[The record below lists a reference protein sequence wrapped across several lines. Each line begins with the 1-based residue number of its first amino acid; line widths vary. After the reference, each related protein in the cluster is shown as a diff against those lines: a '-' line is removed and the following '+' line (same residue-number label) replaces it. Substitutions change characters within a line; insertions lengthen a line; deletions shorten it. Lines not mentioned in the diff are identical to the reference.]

1 MSPMRL
7 RGNVYDELLEKLVRW
22 HQMLCNAR
30 EKEEK
35 NVKRG
40 DSNNN
45 NNNNND
51 DQKTNAN

>member
-1 MSPMRL
+1 ML

-45 NNNNND
+45 NNNNNNND